1 MPKGTEDSVVHKGEH
16 GEHAENERITKIRYH
31 DQYEQWGPMGEI
43 PIRKDTMQYTA
54 TDTSIADP
62 ICVAGRWYKG
72 TIYAEPDR
80 P

>member
-1 MPKGTEDSVVHKGEH
+1 
-16 GEHAENERITKIRYH
+16 
-31 DQYEQWGPMGEI
+31 
-43 PIRKDTMQYTA
+43 MQYTA